1 MDEREEVLNQ
11 FINDNFK
18 DKKLKDYWTLTENE
32 KNMITNEVFYKWK
45 SRYKRDEREVM
56 RYIFLLDERME
67 DAIEIELF
75 EEMDIIQ
82 RIKNK
87 VIKEMSIS
95 KLSGA
100 TIS

>member
-11 FINDNFK
+11 LINEKFK
-18 DKKLKDYWTLTENE
+18 DKKLKDYWTLTEDE
-32 KNMITNEVFYKWK
+32 KNMITNEVFYKWQ
-45 SRYKRDEREVM
+45 SRYKRNKRDVM
-56 RYIFLLDERME
+56 QYIFLLDERME

-87 VIKEMSIS
+87 VLENYV
-95 KLSGA
+95 L
-100 TIS
+100 

>member
-11 FINDNFK
+11 LINEKFK
-18 DKKLKDYWTLTENE
+18 DKKLKDYWTLTEDE
-32 KNMITNEVFYKWK
+32 KNMITNEVFYKWQ
-45 SRYKRDEREVM
+45 SRHKRNKRDVM
-56 RYIFLLDERME
+56 QYIFLLDERME

-87 VIKEMSIS
+87 VLENYV
-95 KLSGA
+95 L
-100 TIS
+100 